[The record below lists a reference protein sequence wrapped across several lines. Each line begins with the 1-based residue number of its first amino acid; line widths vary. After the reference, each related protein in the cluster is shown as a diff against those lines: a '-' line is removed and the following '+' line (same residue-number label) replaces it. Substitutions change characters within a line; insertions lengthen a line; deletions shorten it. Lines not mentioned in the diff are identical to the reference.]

1 MVLESDDL
9 VLFQGDSITDAFR
22 KPEEVGTSY
31 RLGAGWAMMA
41 AAKLMAEHPEM
52 NLRFENR
59 GVSGNGLRHLHERW
73 DADTLALRPDVLSLL
88 IGVNETYAC
97 KANGESRPLDE
108 FAASYRRLLD
118 RTRQALPGIRLILCE
133 PFLLEVGGIKADWLA
148 DMRERQAVV
157 RTVARDFGA
166 LFVPL
171 QEPLD
176 QAAAR
181 TGAAHWL
188 FDGIH
193 PHAAGQWLI
202 MREWLRAVGISTT
215 IQPEQP

>member
-1 MVLESDDL
+1 MFLESNDL
-9 VLFQGDSITDAFR
+9 VLFQGDSITDAYR
-22 KPEEVGTSY
+22 KPDEVGTSY

-41 AAKLMAEHPEM
+41 AAQLHAEHPGM

-73 DADTLALRPDVLSLL
+73 DTDCLALRPDVLSLL
-88 IGVNETYAC
+88 IGVNETYAS
-97 KANGESRPLDE
+97 KALGESRPLDE
-108 FAASYRRLLD
+108 FEAGYRRLLD
-118 RTRQALPGIRLILCE
+118 RTRQALPQIRLIVCE
-133 PFLLEVGGIKADWLA
+133 PFLLAVGDVKADWLA

-157 RTVARDFGA
+157 HSVAQDYRA
-166 LFVPL
+166 AFVPL

-176 QAAAR
+176 KAAAR
-181 TGAAHWL
+181 TGPAYWL

-202 MREWLRAVGISTT
+202 MQEWLRAVGL
-215 IQPEQP
+215 PVA

>member
-1 MVLESDDL
+1 
-9 VLFQGDSITDAFR
+9 
-22 KPEEVGTSY
+22 
-31 RLGAGWAMMA
+31 
-41 AAKLMAEHPEM
+41 
-52 NLRFENR
+52 
-59 GVSGNGLRHLHERW
+59 
-73 DADTLALRPDVLSLL
+73 
-88 IGVNETYAC
+88 
-97 KANGESRPLDE
+97 
-108 FAASYRRLLD
+108 
-118 RTRQALPGIRLILCE
+118 
-133 PFLLEVGGIKADWLA
+133 
-148 DMRERQAVV
+148 VV